1 MVIINAL
8 RGYKISFNFFSLG
21 EKMTDEKKQS
31 DFDELEWQK
40 ACEAENNFQKAV
52 EMVTSIFFPESEEDR
67 QFVAKWLQLDPTIE
81 KMEKN

>member
-21 EKMTDEKKQS
+21 EKMTEQS